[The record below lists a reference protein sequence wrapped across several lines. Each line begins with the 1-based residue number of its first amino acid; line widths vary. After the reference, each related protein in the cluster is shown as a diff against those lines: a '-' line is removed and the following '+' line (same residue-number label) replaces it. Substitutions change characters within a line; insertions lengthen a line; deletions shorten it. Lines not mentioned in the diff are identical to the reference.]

1 MFCVEAHLGS
11 SWRQAWC
18 ARPSLMI
25 CFPWEREV
33 GDPSVLEASDV
44 DGATSSWC
52 QAPPPCPL
60 TSQLHHKAT
69 NPIPGQP
76 LVVVGALFCLSF
88 LGMGQLFAHCS
99 WEIMGCWGGR
109 SPSLCIAWGFIVFF
123 LSGLA
128 VSLRCT
134 CYCLP
139 TRWHT
144 PLTWGGGMLWKIHLL
159 DDSSVLLPDSL
170 PGSPPPLHSAV
181 RGTS

>member
-1 MFCVEAHLGS
+1 
-11 SWRQAWC
+11 
-18 ARPSLMI
+18 MI

-144 PLTWGGGMLWKIHLL
+144 PLTWGGGCCEKFISWMIHQSCFLI
-159 DDSSVLLPDSL
+159 
-170 PGSPPPLHSAV
+170 HSRVPHPHFTALSEGLA
-181 RGTS
+181 RHWILRRRQSDGGGDY